1 MRQHQLGFRH
11 WWTAWMGYALWHRS
25 VQCSLSYT
33 SDPPLLLLRA
43 FFRCR
48 QPCRVQCLRCSL
60 LSGESRHSNVSVSG
74 SIVSLRDVAER
85 AFHKLSRRNRG
96 NDGWQR
102 FRPLVEMAIEAA
114 SHQRAT
120 NLLSANNRESTERVS
135 ANYTQG
141 ATLVDVGCDHGLL
154 SACLAVTGCFE
165 TVLGIDSSLTALE
178 SGAFALHDEITA
190 FRASRMQQQLQPQ
203 EPPPPLRLEFRVGS
217 GLQGLRAGEAD
228 VICLAGMGARTMG
241 EILTELSPLT
251 EPSAAGSDGAK
262 ERYLLKDI
270 DCHTVMVQPTNARP
284 RNLIHLYDSLARMGY
299 APTDER
305 IAFVG
310 SRWYFSAALSKM
322 SCLPV
327 ESTMPGSLLLQSVQT
342 ADQAF
347 LLEYLSHYCRWL
359 HNDSRTGALTG
370 GEDEW
375 LNRFDSAR
383 IQLEDTVNT
392 NMQTNDTNT

>member
-1 MRQHQLGFRH
+1 
-11 WWTAWMGYALWHRS
+11 
-25 VQCSLSYT
+25 
-33 SDPPLLLLRA
+33 
-43 FFRCR
+43 
-48 QPCRVQCLRCSL
+48 
-60 LSGESRHSNVSVSG
+60 
-74 SIVSLRDVAER
+74 
-85 AFHKLSRRNRG
+85 
-96 NDGWQR
+96 
-102 FRPLVEMAIEAA
+102 MAIQAA
-114 SHQRAT
+114 SHQRST
-120 NLLSANNRESTERVS
+120 NLLHANPESTERVS
-135 ANYTQG
+135 ANCTQG
-141 ATLVDVGCDHGLL
+141 ATLVDVGCDHGLF

-165 TVLGIDSSLTALE
+165 TVLGIDSSLPALE
-178 SGAFALHDEITA
+178 FGAFALHDEITA
-190 FRASRMQQQLQPQ
+190 FRASKAHQRLQPQ
-203 EPPPPLRLEFRVGS
+203 EPLPPLRLDFRVGS

-228 VICLAGMGARTMG
+228 VICLAGMGTRTMV

-251 EPSAAGSDGAK
+251 EPSAAGSDGTN

-299 APTDER
+299 APADER

-322 SCLPV
+322 SCLLV
-327 ESTMPGSLLLQSVQT
+327 ESTMPGTLLLQSVQT
-342 ADQAF
+342 ADQSF

-383 IQLEDTVNT
+383 IRLEDTVST
-392 NMQTNDTNT
+392 NMQPNKTSP